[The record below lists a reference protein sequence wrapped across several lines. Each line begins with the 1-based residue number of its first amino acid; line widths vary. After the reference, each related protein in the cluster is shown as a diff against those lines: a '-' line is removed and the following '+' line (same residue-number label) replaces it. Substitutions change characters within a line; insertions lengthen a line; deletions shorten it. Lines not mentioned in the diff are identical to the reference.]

1 MKNTEKKLLDLVA
14 EQLLL
19 EREKVTLDS
28 TLENLGVDSLD
39 AVELIMVVENTFGI
53 HIPDEES
60 PKLDTPRKMIAY
72 IETNGGGSEASP

>member
-28 TLENLGVDSLD
+28 TLENLGWTLWMPS
-39 AVELIMVVENTFGI
+39 N
-53 HIPDEES
+53 S
-60 PKLDTPRKMIAY
+60 
-72 IETNGGGSEASP
+72 